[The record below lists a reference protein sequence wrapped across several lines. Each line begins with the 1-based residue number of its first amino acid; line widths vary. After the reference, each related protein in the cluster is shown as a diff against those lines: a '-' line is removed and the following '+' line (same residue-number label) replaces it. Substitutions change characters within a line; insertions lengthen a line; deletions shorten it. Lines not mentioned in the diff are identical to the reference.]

1 MRTNFYFF
9 YKKVLTKMKKIY
21 KIETTK
27 KRTMIRKMKI
37 QIRSDR
43 YE

>member
-27 KRTMIRKMKI
+27 ANNDSQNENSNK
-37 QIRSDR
+37 
-43 YE
+43 E

>member
-9 YKKVLTKMKKIY
+9 IKKVLTKMKKIY

-27 KRTMIRKMKI
+27 TNNDSQNKNSNK
-37 QIRSDR
+37 
-43 YE
+43 E